1 MQVKDN
7 IFTHMTS
14 KAKLRKSNILLY
26 IDTRQKNHKEDID
39 LQSKLEQIHRKY
51 KLDLKL
57 LHQDRECLL
66 REHKKLLHLRVCEPR
81 ATVTNTMRAIS
92 TTRTTKSDLQYIRL
106 PNSAGRRMFSGKA
119 FSNQSEQMLGTR
131 LLKSAMSA
139 RPKTSESKQLS
150 ILYLKDLAL
159 IDSISQKE
167 LEIQEEQKRQ
177 KMESQKQLYREK
189 LQLKMQ
195 IFFNKLE
202 TI

>member
-1 MQVKDN
+1 
-7 IFTHMTS
+7 MTS
-14 KAKLRKSNILLY
+14 KAKFRKSNILLY

-81 ATVTNTMRAIS
+81 ATVSNTMRAIS
-92 TTRTTKSDLQYIRL
+92 TTKTTKSDLQYVRL
-106 PNSAGRRMFSGKA
+106 PNSAPAGRRMFSDKA
-119 FSNQSEQMLGTR
+119 FSNQSEQLLGTR

-159 IDSISQKE
+159 IDSISQRE

-195 IFFNKLE
+195 IFFSKLE